1 MQDNKAKIL
10 LVDDDDFFLEYMHSR
25 LSDEGFDVQIALSV
39 DTALEMLE
47 SDDFDLCV
55 TDFKMPVKT
64 GEDLLRSL
72 RVDTKLGLKDLP
84 VIILS
89 WISDQEIKKRLN
101 SYKPSAF
108 LEKMLRPHQIAK
120 IIDNILEQKQ
130 PYVAH

>member
-1 MQDNKAKIL
+1 MENIKAKIL

-25 LSDEGFDVQIALSV
+25 LSDEGFDVQVALSV

-72 RVDTKLGLKDLP
+72 RIDTKLGLKDLP
-84 VIILS
+84 VIVLS
-89 WISDQEIKKRLN
+89 WISDQDIRKRLD
-101 SYKPSAF
+101 SYGPSAF

-120 IIDNILEQKQ
+120 IIDNILQERRS
-130 PYVAH
+130 YSLH